1 MHAILFRRRV
11 PVWMRLLCIF
21 TLAVTTMLFNGA
33 YMGSSIDISSTLGV
47 LKEDITMA
55 YYATSVGMAAAY
67 PMVPKMRS
75 LISTKTILLIDL
87 LLQIALSL
95 LCANTSLMGVI
106 IGCSFFIGFLK
117 AFVMMELI
125 LMLRPIFS
133 PANERSEFYS
143 YFYPLVFS
151 VSQMALVITAWIAY
165 NYQWQYMYYLVVVL
179 ALLSIVQ
186 VLFCFRYTKMK
197 LRFPFSEIDWIS
209 FWALACALLLFIYV
223 ATYGKLYDW
232 FDSPMIV
239 VGATFAVVIT
249 YLVVMRQVGVKNPY
263 LRLDV
268 FNYPKAIVAYLFM
281 VLVMFVA
288 GSSTLVSQYVNSVLV
303 ADNLH
308 ANSLNFW
315 LIPGFFVGGF
325 ICFWF
330 FRLQVI
336 RFRILVF
343 FGMMCFSAYLGMI
356 YFGVATKGTYEY
368 LYIPMFLRGL
378 GMMIL
383 FIAFGV
389 YAVEGMDPKLMIY
402 NAFFLVAFRSA
413 LAPAFSASFY
423 NNMLYR
429 LQEKYVSRLGETLIA
444 QNPIAM
450 ERYNAKLNTAMAQ
463 GHSFEESTAIAMKSL
478 YSSVSMQA
486 TLLSIKEIV
495 GYILILCLIVG
506 VISVFIPFHKTLKVK
521 VEEGAE
527 DMV

>member
-1 MHAILFRRRV
+1 MHTILFRRWV
-11 PVWMRLLCIF
+11 PIWMRLLCIF
-21 TLAVTTMLFNGA
+21 TLAITTMLFNGT

-75 LISTKTILLIDL
+75 LISTKTILLLDL
-87 LLQIALSL
+87 LLQILLSL
-95 LCANTSLMGVI
+95 TCANTSLMGVI
-106 IGCSFFIGFLK
+106 IVCSFLIGFLK

-151 VSQMALVITAWIAY
+151 VSQMALVLTAWVAY
-165 NYQWQYMYYLVVVL
+165 NFQWQYMYYLVVVL
-179 ALLSIVQ
+179 ALLSITQ
-186 VLFCFRYTKMK
+186 VLICFRYSKIG
-197 LRFPFSEIDWIS
+197 LRFPFAEIDWLS
-209 FWALACALLLFIYV
+209 FWGLACSLLLFIYV
-223 ATYGKLYDW
+223 VTYGKLYDW
-232 FDSPMIV
+232 FDSNQILVGFIV
-239 VGATFAVVIT
+239 AIGVV
-249 YLVVMRQVGVKNPY
+249 YLTVMRQVGVKNPY

-268 FNYPKAIVAYLFM
+268 FSYSKAIVAYLFM

-288 GSSTLVSQYVNSVLV
+288 GSSTLVSQYVNSIL
-303 ADNLH
+303 ATGNLH

-315 LIPGFFVGGF
+315 LIPGFVVGGL

-330 FRLQVI
+330 FRLQII
-336 RFRILVF
+336 RFRYLVF
-343 FGMMCFSAYLGMI
+343 FGMMCFSVYLAMI
-356 YFGVATKGTYEY
+356 YWGVAPNGTYEY
-368 LYIPMFLRGL
+368 LFFPMFMRGL
-378 GMMIL
+378 GMMVL

-450 ERYNAKLNTAMAQ
+450 ERYNAKLSAAIGQ

-478 YSSVSMQA
+478 YSSVYMQA
-486 TLLSIKEIV
+486 TLLSIKEII
-495 GYILILCLIVG
+495 GYILLLCLIVG
-506 VISVFIPFHKTLKVK
+506 VVAAFIPFHKTLKVK
-521 VEEGAE
+521 VEEGGE